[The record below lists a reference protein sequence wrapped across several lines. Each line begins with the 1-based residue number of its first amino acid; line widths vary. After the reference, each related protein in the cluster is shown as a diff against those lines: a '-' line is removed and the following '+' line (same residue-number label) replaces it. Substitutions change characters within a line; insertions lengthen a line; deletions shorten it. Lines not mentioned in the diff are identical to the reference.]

1 MTRDP
6 VALAELAYDR
16 RESDV
21 DEDEA
26 ERFWEAHEEWSK
38 SYIALHGQPGAAMR
52 VPEDWEE
59 D

>member
-6 VALAELAYDR
+6 VALAEIEHDR

-26 ERFWEAHEEWSK
+26 ERFWLEHEEWM
-38 SYIALHGQPGAAMR
+38 HGYYEARADLQKK
-52 VPEDWEE
+52 EL
-59 D
+59 

>member
-6 VALAELAYDR
+6 VVLAEIRYDR

-26 ERFWEAHEEWSK
+26 ERFCEAQEQW
-38 SYIALHGQPGAAMR
+38 MR
-52 VPEDWEE
+52 GYYEARSED
-59 D
+59 

>member
-1 MTRDP
+1 MIRDP

-26 ERFWEAHEEWSK
+26 ERFWLEHEEW
-38 SYIALHGQPGAAMR
+38 MR
-52 VPEDWEE
+52 GYYESRANLQKKEL
-59 D
+59 